1 MLVAARTRP
10 MSTALGVLCALVFAV
25 VVPHPCR
32 AETGLPGASHA
43 ILVVPAPLP
52 DTAWR
57 HVTIPPQ
64 STCRDCTA
72 CCPMIGRL
80 RADTPG
86 HRAAPA
92 AASAPRAF
100 PRGLP
105 LAHHAAAMRATSSR
119 ATTMWATRFAL
130 TAATRQVLLQILLL

>member
-1 MLVAARTRP
+1 MLVAARMRP
-10 MSTALGVLCALVFAV
+10 VSMALAVLCALVFAV

-43 ILVVPAPLP
+43 IRVVPAPLP
-52 DTAWR
+52 DIARR
-57 HVTIPPQ
+57 HVTIPPE
-64 STCRDCTA
+64 SKCLDFVA
-72 CCPMIGRL
+72 FCPTIGRL
-80 RADTPG
+80 QADTPG

-105 LAHHAAAMRATSSR
+105 LARHVAAMRATSSR